1 MLDLSKVKKCGIID
15 TLFKPVLA
23 NKMTYANSN
32 LTPKQ
37 NISDFN
43 AFEATHQVSF
53 RLWWVFCLAVL
64 LVGGLISFPHKA
76 SAVTCT
82 AGVPCTISIT
92 VSAQDPEADPV
103 YGKFFASPS
112 SYTILN
118 CSPDIGGSGSQCTT
132 GLLSSGSGD
141 LISNYRFSD
150 ATTYSADYEI
160 CDNASH
166 CKTGSVSVTVIPPSG
181 TVTLTSY
188 PVNPANS
195 TSANFVWQ
203 AATNATS
210 YGTFLD
216 SGSYQTLATTTRS
229 FSGLTAGSHTFTV
242 CGLNL
247 GISGPCTNYSW
258 LIDFS
263 PPTCTASL
271 GGANGSTASA
281 VCSDTGGSG
290 CTGNPAN
297 QTVTGPGTYIFNVAD
312 NAGNAGS
319 CSVTAYV
326 HYTYNAW
333 GVCGSWGAWNTATY
347 TRTGTQT
354 RTLASTYY
362 NTTAPSDSLT
372 TSQTCSETDDA
383 NPTINSF
390 DVQPRTT
397 SGSVIVTFT
406 GADTGGTVNSGVN
419 RYEIWRAPDANGVP
433 GSWSAIVSP
442 ASSSY
447 TDSPAQG
454 VYWYGVHIVDNAGRF
469 GTESTPLKV
478 IIDKTAPTPNPA
490 TGWASAIMQTS
501 ITWNIT
507 VPTDSGVGL
516 SSTPYSFDNGATWQA
531 SSSLTVGSLI
541 CGTGYS
547 KSIMTRDALDNRT
560 SAGTLSATTAVCLPG
575 TVTLTGTPANPT
587 TSTAAAFVWQAA
599 ANATS
604 YDTYV
609 DSGSYQNVAAT
620 NRSVTVG
627 AGSHI
632 FTVCGVNASGVGP
645 CTNYSWLVD
654 TTPPS
659 QVTLTLSPNT
669 TSSSFNLSWT
679 AAVDN
684 ESGLARYELWRAP
697 DSGGAPGSWNKVKDV
712 AGLSTTDNPAAG
724 VYWYGI
730 HAVNNAGGYSTE
742 VAAQKGTKDTTP
754 PTPNPATGSASN
766 VKRNAITWNITVST
780 DGGVGLH
787 SLPYSFDNGAT
798 WQASNLLTDNGLN
811 CGTQYIKTIVTRDA
825 LDNRTTAG
833 SISQYTLDCGISGT
847 VSFTQTPP
855 AFTYQ
860 TGATFAWNAVSGA
873 TSYLV
878 QLDGGTVEVIVQ
890 TTKSYSG
897 LIQGSHT
904 FIITPQN
911 NGGQGTATTYSWTID
926 LLAPQVNSLSA
937 VVAITNSPP
946 IITWSAVD
954 TGGSAIQKYE
964 LWRAPDASGTP
975 GAWSKIIDSAT
986 APQTDATVGANVK
999 YWYGLHVLDNAGN
1012 CITEG
1017 GSHCGGVASDSL
1029 DPRVGSSP
1037 SGVTY
1042 DTQTPSLSGLAPLNT
1057 ISSLRP
1063 ALTTTVTD
1071 NLSGVNNSTVT
1082 ISRAGSQVL
1091 QKTFGTVN
1099 SLNISGSDWS
1109 GPLSN
1114 ATYTVRVLANDK
1126 AGNQLD
1132 QNWTFTVNN
1141 LAPNKPNLR

>member
-1 MLDLSKVKKCGIID
+1 MSDLSKVKKCGIID

-37 NISDFN
+37 NISGFN
-43 AFEATHQVSF
+43 TFESTHQVSF

-64 LVGGLISFPHKA
+64 LVGGLVSFPHKA
-76 SAVTCT
+76 SAVDCT
-82 AGVPCTISIT
+82 VGLPCTISIS
-92 VSAQDPEADPV
+92 VDAQDPEADPI
-103 YGKFFASPS
+103 YGVFTASPS
-112 SYTILN
+112 SYTILS
-118 CSPDIGGSGSQCTT
+118 CSPAGGSNTGSQCTT
-132 GLLSSGSGD
+132 GQLSTGSGTLSSTYQFSAA
-141 LISNYRFSD
+141 ISYT
-150 ATTYSADYEI
+150 AKYEI
-160 CDNASH
+160 WDNASH
-166 CKTGSVSVTVIPPSG
+166 FTSGSVQVNVIADTTPPSINFAPVSRPWSSADISVTPTASDSSGVSYVRHCWTTSPSCDPGTANTSTFTNGSAVSQTADGVWSLCVRARDTQGNWNPSPICTGTYNKDSVVPVCGTWSPTSSPWKTSG
-181 TVTLTSY
+181 TQSFTL
-188 PVNPANS
+188 
-195 TSANFVWQ
+195 
-203 AATNATS
+203 
-210 YGTFLD
+210 
-216 SGSYQTLATTTRS
+216 SGST
-229 FSGLTAGSHTFTV
+229 
-242 CGLNL
+242 
-247 GISGPCTNYSW
+247 
-258 LIDFS
+258 
-263 PPTCTASL
+263 
-271 GGANGSTASA
+271 
-281 VCSDTGGSG
+281 DTGGSG
-290 CTGNPAN
+290 IATAGGTCT
-297 QTVTGPGTYIFNVAD
+297 TGAINGSTCNVGISD
-312 NAGNAGS
+312 NAGNNLACVSPPNNVDSTSPAVAITSPAAAPAWQNAKNFVVSVSESDAGS
-319 CSVTAYV
+319 
-326 HYTYNAW
+326 
-333 GVCGSWGAWNTATY
+333 G
-347 TRTGTQT
+347 
-354 RTLASTYY
+354 LASCFYY
-362 NTTAPSDSLT
+362 TNGSYQGAHACNSNFSSNCPSEGASACTVTEYATDVAGNTGLASRTFSI
-372 TSQTCSETDDA
+372 DA
-383 NPTINSF
+383 
-390 DVQPRTT
+390 
-397 SGSVIVTFT
+397 
-406 GADTGGTVNSGVN
+406 
-419 RYEIWRAPDANGVP
+419 
-433 GSWSAIVSP
+433 
-442 ASSSY
+442 
-447 TDSPAQG
+447 
-454 VYWYGVHIVDNAGRF
+454 
-469 GTESTPLKV
+469 
-478 IIDKTAPTPNPA
+478 TAPTPSPA
-490 TGWASAIMQTS
+490 TGWASAITPTS

-507 VPTDSGVGL
+507 ASTDGGVGL
-516 SSTPYSFDNGATWQA
+516 HSLPYSFDGGTTWQA
-531 SSSLTVGSLI
+531 SSSLTTGSLT
-541 CGTGYS
+541 CGTGYA

-560 SAGTLSATTAVCLPG
+560 NVGTLSATTAVCLPG
-575 TVTLTGTPANPT
+575 AVTLTGTPANPT
-587 TSTAAAFVWQAA
+587 TSTAAVFVWQAA
-599 ANATS
+599 TNATS

-620 NRSVTVG
+620 NRSITVG
-627 AGSHI
+627 AGSHT
-632 FTVCGVNASGVGP
+632 FSVCGVNASGVGP
-645 CTNYSWLVD
+645 CTNYSWLID

-712 AGLSTTDNPAAG
+712 ASTSTTDNPAAG

-766 VKRNAITWNITVST
+766 IKRNAITWNITAPT
-780 DGGVGLH
+780 DSGVGLH
-787 SLPYSFDNGAT
+787 SLPYSFDNGST
-798 WQASNLLTDNGLN
+798 WQASNSLTDNGLN

-878 QLDGGTVEVIVQ
+878 QLDGGTTEVIVQ

-897 LIQGSHT
+897 LTQGSHT

-926 LLAPQVNSLSA
+926 LTAPQVNSLSA

-946 IITWSAVD
+946 IITWSAID
-954 TGGSAIQKYE
+954 TGGSAIQKSE
-964 LWRAPDASGTP
+964 LWRAPDSGGAP

-986 APQTDATVGANVK
+986 APQTDATVSPNVK

-1017 GSHCGGVASDSL
+1017 GSHCGGVASDSS
-1029 DPRVGSSP
+1029 DPRAMSSP

-1042 DTQTPSLSGLAPLNT
+1042 DTETPSLSGLAPLNT

-1063 ALTTTVTD
+1063 ALTATVTD

-1114 ATYTVRVLANDK
+1114 ATYTVRVLSNDK